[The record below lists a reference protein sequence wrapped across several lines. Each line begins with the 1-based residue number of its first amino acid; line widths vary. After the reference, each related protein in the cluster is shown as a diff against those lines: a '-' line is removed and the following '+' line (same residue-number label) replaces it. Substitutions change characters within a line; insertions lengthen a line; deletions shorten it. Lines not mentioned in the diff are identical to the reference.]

1 MELKPEHVDFCAEL
15 EFVHVLAGL
24 KGVAG
29 ELEKGEGGPMRLGK
43 LQQPVVADLIV
54 GCLASAVPRFRF
66 SSFGRLQFAR
76 CAAPFSFIRL
86 CDRSSVCS
94 FCRLVLLR

>member
-29 ELEKGEGGPMRLGK
+29 ELEKGEGGPMRLEPNANRIG
-43 LQQPVVADLIV
+43 LPHSLPY
-54 GCLASAVPRFRF
+54 PR
-66 SSFGRLQFAR
+66 
-76 CAAPFSFIRL
+76 
-86 CDRSSVCS
+86 RS
-94 FCRLVLLR
+94 